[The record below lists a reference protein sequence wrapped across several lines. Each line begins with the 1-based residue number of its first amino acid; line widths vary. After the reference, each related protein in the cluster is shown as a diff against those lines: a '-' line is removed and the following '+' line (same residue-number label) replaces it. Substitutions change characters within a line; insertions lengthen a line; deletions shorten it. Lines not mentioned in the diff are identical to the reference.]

1 MTNVVYLM
9 IIFHDKL
16 QNGPDE
22 CELNS
27 LETCA
32 LNVWNDVVSD
42 VAFPVLYRMNQFFSY
57 KISDINLCVEQTLCS
72 DLLF

>member
-1 MTNVVYLM
+1 M
-9 IIFHDKL
+9 IIFHYKL

-42 VAFPVLYRMNQFFSY
+42 VPFPVLYRTKQP
-57 KISDINLCVEQTLCS
+57 
-72 DLLF
+72 DLRGC